1 MSTGKRMISD
11 STTGRP
17 SVSLRRMLK
26 IFIAAI
32 IIVSVGSVAYLLA
45 VSVPNARKT
54 EETRHLQMAAQA
66 ADSIKER
73 LSTSQKMAEIA
84 AYAESTQTYLL
95 SLVPANVMAAR
106 NQFDTLSSYL
116 TTFSSGYQSMIFV
129 SRRNR
134 YISSTYGNN
143 EIFQEAFESLG
154 MSWTAG
160 IRKPAYSPVITS
172 GKQHYMVYICPVYAI
187 LDGFRNR
194 KAELAYGI
202 IYDVD
207 ALLDSI
213 TANSDNEALLFGQD
227 GKLIDTSKDL
237 PNTLDAYENSIL
249 RTGRNDIYQASRIS
263 LEDTGLTLVYLTPL
277 SLKNYLLPYLPLLII
292 LTLVILITIMIL
304 IMLTRVNRD
313 IMGITGELRNLS
325 PNAASGIY
333 PEDSALST
341 PQLKELQPIVT
352 TMNETL
358 VSLNEYSER
367 EQDLIARHYQE
378 ELAAQRAELLAFR
391 SQINPHFLFNTLES
405 ARAMARHYKAEPLER
420 LIQGMAKTFRYSLYV
435 PMMVTLEEELE
446 TIETY
451 LDVMNIRFPGRF
463 ELKEEIP
470 EETLSWP
477 VLSMLLQPLVENC
490 VQHAFIGRSH
500 GIIAIRTWFENDRL
514 NIELKDDGIGLP
526 PEKLE
531 QIQCL
536 IRSTTSD
543 TAAISSPFPNTVPT
557 GEGDISIG
565 LSNIYRRLKITFGDH
580 AHIWISSEEGAY
592 TAIHLVIP
600 EKPDNPS
607 LFIDDL
613 SADD

>member
-1 MSTGKRMISD
+1 
-11 STTGRP
+11 
-17 SVSLRRMLK
+17 MLQV
-26 IFIAAI
+26 FIAAI
-32 IIVSVGSVAYLLA
+32 IIVTVGSVVYLLG
-45 VSVPNARKT
+45 VSIPNAQKT
-54 EETRHLQMAAQA
+54 EEAQHLQMTAQVA
-66 ADSIKER
+66 ENIKER
-73 LSTSQKMAEIA
+73 LSTTQKMAEIA

-106 NQFDTLSSYL
+106 NQFDAISSYL

-143 EIFQEAFESLG
+143 EIFQEAFEALG

-160 IRKPAYSPVITS
+160 IKKAAYSPVITS
-172 GKQHYMVYICPVYAI
+172 GKRHYMVYICPVYAI

-213 TANSDNEALLFGQD
+213 TAKSDNEALLFGKD

-237 PNTLDAYENSIL
+237 PDTLDAYKNSIM
-249 RTGRNDIYQASRIS
+249 RTGRGDIYQASRTS
-263 LEDTGLTLVYLTPL
+263 LQDTGLTLVYLTPV
-277 SLKNYLLPYLPLLII
+277 SMKSYLLPLLPLLII
-292 LTLVILITIMIL
+292 LSLVVLITIMIL
-304 IMLTRVNRD
+304 IMLTRVNQD
-313 IMGITGELRNLS
+313 IMGITGELQNLS
-325 PNAASGIY
+325 PNTASGIY
-333 PEDSALST
+333 PEDSALSA
-341 PQLKELQPIVT
+341 PQIRELQPIVT

-367 EQDLIARHYQE
+367 EQDLIAQHYQE

-435 PMMVTLEEELE
+435 PMMVSLKEELE
-446 TIETY
+446 TIDTY
-451 LDVMNIRFPGRF
+451 LGVMNIRFPGKF
-463 ELKEEIP
+463 ELKKEIP

-500 GIIAIRTWFENDRL
+500 GTITIRTWFENDRL

-531 QIQCL
+531 KIQCL
-536 IRSTTSD
+536 IRRTTSD
-543 TAAISSPFPNTVPT
+543 TAAVSSPFPNTVPA

-580 AHIWISSEEGAY
+580 AHIRISSEEGVY
-592 TAIHLVIP
+592 TAIHLIIP

-613 SADD
+613 TADD